1 MKIMGY
7 VRDREPNKKWPVL
20 ELYFRSNN
28 RSALPQGD
36 REPIELDINGV
47 RWQGTINS
55 TNPTNKPYVHSSLH
69 AGSKQSSCSEVL
81 LNLGLA
87 ENAQIE
93 FDLTGENTFRLVS
106 IVNKGQWRPGNAP
119 HER

>member
-1 MKIMGY
+1 MKIKGY

-20 ELYFRSNN
+20 ELYFKD

-36 REPIELDINGV
+36 REPIELDLNGV

-55 TNPTNKPYVHSSLH
+55 TNASNKPYVHSSLH

-93 FDLTGENTFRLVS
+93 FDLTGNTFRLTS
-106 IVNKGQWRPGNAP
+106 IIDKGHWRPGNAP